1 MRDIAIAALEDAKGL
16 DIRILDVQEMTDM
29 TDFMIV
35 ATGTSDRHVK
45 TLSDRVLEFMHAKGF
60 DHLGVEGTE
69 VKEWILVDFVDI
81 VVHVMRDASR
91 KKYDLEGLWDKT
103 FAKLGQSADADQDT
117 NQDTDQDATQS
128 DTISNAS

>member
-16 DIRILDVQEMTDM
+16 DIRVLDVQEMTDM
-29 TDFMIV
+29 TDYMIV

-45 TLSDRVLEFMHAKGF
+45 TLADRVLEFMHEKGF
-60 DHLGVEGTE
+60 DQLGVEGTE
-69 VKEWILVDFVDI
+69 VKEWVLVDFVDI

-103 FAKLGQSADADQDT
+103 FATLGQNSASSEEAGQT
-117 NQDTDQDATQS
+117 GTVS
-128 DTISNAS
+128 S